1 MGSVKDTSIVG
12 HRWRVFSRIIAAS
25 IGGYV
30 FVSLS
35 HLALAVIL
43 PTDRNK
49 ALLFSME
56 TGFITWSLIIIWCF
70 SARTAT
76 RAWLGLALAALPL
89 LAIDVWWI
97 LARGGWS

>member
-1 MGSVKDTSIVG
+1 MKDTSTVG
-12 HRWRVFSRIIAAS
+12 YRLRVFSRIIAAS

-30 FVSLS
+30 VVSLS
-35 HLALAVIL
+35 HMALAVSL
-43 PTDRNK
+43 PVDRNK

-56 TGFITWSLIIIWCF
+56 TGFITWSLIIVWTF

-76 RAWLGLALAALPL
+76 RAWLGLVLVALPF

-97 LARGGWS
+97 YADGAWS

>member
-1 MGSVKDTSIVG
+1 MKDNITVG
-12 HRWRVFSRIIAAS
+12 YRSRVFSRIIAAS

-30 FVSLS
+30 LVSLS
-35 HLALAVIL
+35 HMALALLL
-43 PTDRNK
+43 PVDLNK

-56 TGFITWSLIIIWCF
+56 TGFITWSLIIIWAF

-76 RAWLGLALAALPL
+76 RAWLGLVLVALPF

-97 LARGGWS
+97 YASGGQS